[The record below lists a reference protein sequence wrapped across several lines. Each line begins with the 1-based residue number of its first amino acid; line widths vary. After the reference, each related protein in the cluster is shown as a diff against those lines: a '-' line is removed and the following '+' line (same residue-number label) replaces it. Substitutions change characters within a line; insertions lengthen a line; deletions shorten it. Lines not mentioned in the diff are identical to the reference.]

1 MTKAELRE
9 KIRNIVLD
17 LKNKNPIHRS
27 KFEEVNLFPE
37 ILPILVDL
45 MTTDYEMFVE
55 DVAWVAPR
63 PSTFKIKLKNSQF
76 FFLIFTEKSWIAQ
89 VEGKK
94 YYLNNLPEAERASE
108 GISRILKYGEN
119 TSDFEG
125 ETDLPAKG
133 DFPNEPPTDN
143 NAEEDLI

>member
-9 KIRNIVLD
+9 KIRDIVLKI
-17 LKNKNPIHRS
+17 KNKNPIHRS
-27 KFEEVNLFPE
+27 KFEVVNSFPE

-45 MTTDYEMFVE
+45 MTTDNELFIE
-55 DVAWVAPR
+55 DISWVAPR
-63 PSTFKIKLKNSQF
+63 PSTFKIKLKNNQF

-119 TSDFEG
+119 NSDFEG
-125 ETDLPAKG
+125 ETDLPSKG
-133 DFPNEPPTDN
+133 DLPSPPEEN
-143 NAEEDLI
+143 NFEEDLI